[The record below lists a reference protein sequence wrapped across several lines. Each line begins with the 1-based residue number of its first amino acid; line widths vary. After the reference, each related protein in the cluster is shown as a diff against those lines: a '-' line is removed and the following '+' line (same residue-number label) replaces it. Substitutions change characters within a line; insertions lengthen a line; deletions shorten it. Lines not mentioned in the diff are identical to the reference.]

1 VLPLQHSQNNLKL
14 PIDNVILLCYNAT
27 VSKSNAAHTDG
38 PKERKDGKQKEMT
51 IYTDKAKANEALVKI
66 TAQQAKNNLFVNV
79 SVKPYNG
86 KKYPAG
92 TVAIKIG

>member
-1 VLPLQHSQNNLKL
+1 MVYYC
-14 PIDNVILLCYNAT
+14 I
-27 VSKSNAAHTDG
+27 VSKSNAAQTDG
-38 PKERKDGKQKEMT
+38 PKERKDGKQKKMT
-51 IYTDKAKANEALVKI
+51 IYTDKAKANETLAKI
-66 TAQQAKNNLFVNV
+66 TAQQAQKNLFVNV